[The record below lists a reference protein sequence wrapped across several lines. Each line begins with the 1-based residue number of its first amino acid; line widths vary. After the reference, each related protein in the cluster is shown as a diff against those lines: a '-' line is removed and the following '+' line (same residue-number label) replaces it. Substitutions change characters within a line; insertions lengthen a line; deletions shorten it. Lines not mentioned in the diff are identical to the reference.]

1 VKVAVVVLGGVPPAP
16 AVGRVPCIQWVIER
30 LARRHDVHVFSLFGP
45 EPPGRYPLLGAT
57 VHHAGARPVALRT
70 LASLLAEHR
79 RARFDVMH
87 AFWIMPAGLIAAVA
101 GKVLGVPVLMHV
113 AGGEL
118 VALHDI
124 HYGGRQTWRGRLATR
139 FALKGAARITAASA
153 PMIDL
158 IGELG
163 FAADRVPLG
172 VDLQRWPPATP
183 RPREPRARAKLLH
196 LATLN
201 PVKDQTT
208 LLEAAKRLRNA
219 GMDFQLD
226 IIGQDTLGG
235 AVQAGARRLGLAD
248 CVRFHGY
255 VLHEELHDL
264 VAAADILWMT
274 SRHEAGPIVVL
285 EAAVVGVPT
294 IGTAV
299 GHIAEWAPEA
309 AVAVPVGDAKALARE
324 TLAVLRD
331 EPRRLALAREAQRRA
346 LSCDADWTARRFEE
360 LYHDVLTGARATGPD
375 R

>member
-1 VKVAVVVLGGVPPAP
+1 MKVAVVVLGGVPPAP

-30 LARRHDVHVFSLFGP
+30 LARRHEVHVFSLLGP

-57 VHHAGARPVALRT
+57 VHHAGASPVVLRT

-101 GKVLGVPVLMHV
+101 GRVLGVPVLMHV

-118 VALHDI
+118 VALRDI
-124 HYGGRQTWRGRLATR
+124 GYGGRQTWRGRLAAR
-139 FALKGAARITAASA
+139 FALRGAARITAASA
-153 PMIDL
+153 PMIHQ
-158 IGELG
+158 IGTLG
-163 FAADRVPLG
+163 FAAERVPLG
-172 VDLQRWPPATP
+172 VDRRRWPPAEP
-183 RPREPRARAKLLH
+183 RPRQAGARAKLLH
-196 LATLN
+196 LAALN

-208 LLEAAKRLRNA
+208 LLEAAKRLRDS
-219 GMDFQLD
+219 GMDFQVD
-226 IIGQDTLGG
+226 IVGQDTLGG
-235 AVQAGARRLGLAD
+235 AIQAAARDLGLTD
-248 CVRFHGY
+248 HVRFHGY
-255 VLHEELHDL
+255 VLHEELRDL

-309 AVAVPVGDAKALARE
+309 AVAVPVGDATALAGE

-346 LSCDADWTARRFEE
+346 LTFDADWTARRFEE
-360 LYHDVLTGARATGPD
+360 LYHDVLTGARPRGPD